1 MEPTHSSTG
10 EKQGLEAGA
19 SACPAGAGGRNRTAL
34 QPGGHPRTTSVGK
47 PSGGLQVGPLG
58 GVTWSRDCL
67 AWMGFLWSQWR
78 LARPP
83 SADDHSS
90 QVPAHSKANLLCA
103 GPGVSSIPKRTGDLA
118 PCAQLCA
125 PAQECLKLSFLWCPA
140 GTGSV
145 RASTGQPLIFRM
157 HSPAACAGHPG
168 SRTEGASLPTRTVS
182 WQLTQPPVIP
192 RRLQAGR
199 RAAGEQVAGLGTPA
213 GWQVQQEG
221 LKTVRATALLCPKP
235 SHTPTGM

>member
-90 QVPAHSKANLLCA
+90 QVPAHGTWSGHAARSSQRSGICPRESSPLPRSRLRASWPCLGLNLHISGRGRHSSWHCSLSDPFA
-103 GPGVSSIPKRTGDLA
+103 TLLEYPQGHAWRDAALSADAPGLSHLQGPPVSVDLGRGA
-118 PCAQLCA
+118 ACSPWGRVLY
-125 PAQECLKLSFLWCPA
+125 LPA
-140 GTGSV
+140 G
-145 RASTGQPLIFRM
+145 R
-157 HSPAACAGHPG
+157 
-168 SRTEGASLPTRTVS
+168 
-182 WQLTQPPVIP
+182 
-192 RRLQAGR
+192 
-199 RAAGEQVAGLGTPA
+199 
-213 GWQVQQEG
+213 
-221 LKTVRATALLCPKP
+221 
-235 SHTPTGM
+235 